1 VRFKV
6 KTKVADIMSKKLIT
20 ANRREVIKNVVKKML
35 KRDLR
40 CLPVVDGKRLVGLIS
55 CEDIVKKVIFE
66 KFSDFSQVM
75 GAMATET
82 ETVSSGTKIEDL
94 IKLMKK
100 DNLKR
105 VPIVDNDKLVGIV
118 TQTDIVKYEADK

>member
-1 VRFKV
+1 M

>member
-1 VRFKV
+1 
-6 KTKVADIMSKKLIT
+6 MSKKLIT